1 MKLLSILLFTFA
13 LLTDTHISTSNPKP
27 MEDLQRSIADINRN
41 PDIEFVVV
49 TGDLTES
56 GDLTSIQ
63 AIKAALDQLRVPYYA
78 ASGNH
83 ETTWSESG
91 VMDFTRVFGDSRFAF
106 AHAGAYFIGFN
117 SGPVIRMAD
126 GHVAPQDIAWLKHN
140 LDSVKHST
148 PDTLHSTPYTL
159 HPTPIFVFTHYPL
172 RNGDVDNWYEVTDV
186 LREHNVQCVMGGHY
200 HRNLIFDCD
209 GITDVLNRSN
219 LRGNDTINGYS
230 IISVTD
236 SIRFYERTPQ
246 LGDEAI
252 RLEAKG
258 EDQTSPSFRKGAG
271 VGCWLTLP
279 YGTKT
284 YGPSDQTLR
293 PDFSVNKQYPKVSR
307 AWHKSLKGGLY
318 STPVTDG
325 ENLYIGDDVGMFY
338 CLDLHTGA
346 TKWTFDTGMRIVGS
360 PAVADGVV
368 VFGSANYNIYG
379 LDTKTGK
386 PRWTFTTQ
394 QAVMGAATIHEGVA
408 YIGGGDG
415 RMFAF
420 DLKTGALKWSFNE
433 LKNYVLTR
441 PLVYNDKLY
450 FGAWDTYLY
459 ALHLKDG
466 SLAWKWSNG
475 KSNPKLSPASVWP
488 VAADGKI
495 FITAPDRYFTCLDAE
510 TGAEVWRTKE
520 FKVRETVGLSEDGKT
535 VYSKCMWDTVVA
547 ISTEVIGDRLEAKG
561 EDQTSPSFRKGSGVG
576 SYEVL
581 WTSHAGFG
589 YEHNPAMPLEKD
601 GTLWVSTKNGLLL
614 GMDAKTG
621 KVLWRHKIGNSIL
634 NTPLPLSGKE
644 CIFTSSEG
652 TITRIVVNK

>member
-106 AHAGAYFIGFN
+106 SHAGAYFIGFN

-148 PDTLHSTPYTL
+148 PDTL

-236 SIRFYERTPQ
+236 SIRFYERTPSP
-246 LGDEAI
+246 LGGEAI
-252 RLEAKG
+252 GDRLEAKG
-258 EDQTSPSFRKGAG
+258 EDQTSPSFRKGSG
-271 VGCWLTLP
+271 VGCWLSLP
-279 YGTKT
+279 FGKKE

-293 PDFSVNKQYPKVSR
+293 PDFSVNKQYPKVTR

-325 ENLYIGDDVGMFY
+325 DNLYIGDDVGMFY

-386 PRWTFTTQ
+386 PRWTFTTN

-520 FKVRETVGLSEDGKT
+520 YKVRETVGLSEDGKT

-547 ISTEVIGDRLEAKG
+547 ISTQYPISHSSHSERPIGE
-561 EDQTSPSFRKGSGVG
+561 TPSNSPTP
-576 SYEVL
+576 L

-634 NTPLPLSGKE
+634 NTPLPLSAKE

-652 TITRIVVNK
+652 TITRIRVR

>member
-148 PDTLHSTPYTL
+148 PDTLH
-159 HPTPIFVFTHYPL
+159 PTPIFVFTHYPL

-236 SIRFYERTPQ
+236 SIRFYERTPSP
-246 LGDEAI
+246 LGGEAI
-252 RLEAKG
+252 GDRLEAKG
-258 EDQTSPSFRKGAG
+258 EDQTSPSFRKGSG

-318 STPVTDG
+318 STPVMDG

-386 PRWTFTTQ
+386 PLWTFTTN

-520 FKVRETVGLSEDGKT
+520 YKVRETVGLSEDGKT

-547 ISTEVIGDRLEAKG
+547 ISTQYPISHSSHSERPIGE
-561 EDQTSPSFRKGSGVG
+561 TPSNSPTP
-576 SYEVL
+576 L

-652 TITRIVVNK
+652 TITRIRVR

>member
-56 GDLTSIQ
+56 GDRASIQ
-63 AIKAALDQLRVPYYA
+63 AIKDALDQLRVPYYA

-148 PDTLHSTPYTL
+148 PDTL

-236 SIRFYERTPQ
+236 SIRFYERTPSP
-246 LGDEAI
+246 LGGEAI
-252 RLEAKG
+252 GDRLEAPLG
-258 EDQTSPSFRKGAG
+258 GTPSNSVASNSPTG
-271 VGCWLTLP
+271 VLYPITPWLTLP

-293 PDFSVNKQYPKVSR
+293 PDFSVNKQYPKVTR

-386 PRWTFTTQ
+386 PLWTFTTN

-459 ALHLKDG
+459 ALYLKDG

-547 ISTEVIGDRLEAKG
+547 ISTSSLSPHRLIAS
-561 EDQTSPSFRKGSGVG
+561 SPSDV
-576 SYEVL
+576 EVL

-634 NTPLPLSGKE
+634 NTPLPLSATD
-644 CIFTSSEG
+644 CIFTNSEG

>member
-106 AHAGAYFIGFN
+106 SHAGAYFIGFN

-140 LDSVKHST
+140 LDSISQLST
-148 PDTLHSTPYTL
+148 LNSQLST
-159 HPTPIFVFTHYPL
+159 TPIFVFTHYPL

-236 SIRFYERTPQ
+236 SIRFYERTPSP
-246 LGDEAI
+246 LGGTPSNSVASN
-252 RLEAKG
+252 
-258 EDQTSPSFRKGAG
+258 SPTG
-271 VGCWLTLP
+271 VQYPITLWLTLP

-293 PDFSVNKQYPKVSR
+293 PDFSVNKQYPKVTR

-386 PRWTFTTQ
+386 PRWTFTTK

-520 FKVRETVGLSEDGKT
+520 YKVRETVGLSEDGKT

-547 ISTEVIGDRLEAKG
+547 ISTQYPISHSSLSERPIGE
-561 EDQTSPSFRKGSGVG
+561 TPSNSPTP
-576 SYEVL
+576 L

-652 TITRIVVNK
+652 TITRIRVR

>member
-106 AHAGAYFIGFN
+106 SHAGAYFIGFN

-140 LDSVKHST
+140 LDTISQLSYTSSASDRSSESEIRTLNSQLST
-148 PDTLHSTPYTL
+148 
-159 HPTPIFVFTHYPL
+159 TPIFVFTHYPL

-236 SIRFYERTPQ
+236 SIRFYERTPSP
-246 LGDEAI
+246 LGGTPSNSLASN
-252 RLEAKG
+252 
-258 EDQTSPSFRKGAG
+258 SPTG
-271 VGCWLTLP
+271 VQYPITPWLTLP

-284 YGPSDQTLR
+284 YGPSDQALR
-293 PDFSVNKQYPKVSR
+293 PDFSVNKQYPKVTR

-386 PRWTFTTQ
+386 PLWTFTTN

-547 ISTEVIGDRLEAKG
+547 ISTQYPISHSSHSERPIGE
-561 EDQTSPSFRKGSGVG
+561 TPSNSPTT
-576 SYEVL
+576 L

-652 TITRIVVNK
+652 TITRIRVR

>member
-1 MKLLSILLFTFA
+1 MNILSILLFSFA

-27 MEDLQRSIADINRN
+27 MEDLQRSVADINQN
-41 PDIEFVVV
+41 PNIEFVVV

-56 GDLTSIQ
+56 GDRASIE
-63 AIKAALDQLRVPYYA
+63 AIKAELDKLHVPYYA

-140 LDSVKHST
+140 LDSVST
-148 PDTLHSTPYTL
+148 TGDA
-159 HPTPIFVFTHYPL
+159 PIFVFTHYPL

-200 HRNLIFDCD
+200 HRNLVFDCD

-219 LRGNDTINGYS
+219 LRDKDGSNGYS
-230 IISVTD
+230 IISITD
-236 SIRFYERTPQ
+236 SIRFYERR
-246 LGDEAI
+246 LGE
-252 RLEAKG
+252 EAKG
-258 EDQTSPSFRKGAG
+258 ERREAKEA
-271 VGCWLTLP
+271 WLSLP
-279 YGTKT
+279 FGKKE
-284 YGPSDQTLR
+284 YGPSDEALR
-293 PDFSVNKQYPKVSR
+293 PDFSVNEQYKNVR
-307 AWHKSLKGGLY
+307 RVWHQSLKGGIY

-325 ENLYIGDDVGMFY
+325 ESLYIGDDIGRFY
-338 CLDLHTGA
+338 SMNIKTGE
-346 TKWTFDTGMRIVGS
+346 TRWSFDTGMRIVGS

-379 LDTKTGK
+379 LDAKTGK
-386 PRWTFTTQ
+386 ELWHVTTQ
-394 QAVMGAATIHEGVA
+394 QAVMGAATIYEGVA

-415 RMFAF
+415 KMYAIDIHSGSIRWTF
-420 DLKTGALKWSFNE
+420 DE
-433 LKNYVLTR
+433 LRNYVLTR
-441 PLVYNDKLY
+441 PLVYKDKLY
-450 FGAWDTYLY
+450 FGAWDTYFY
-459 ALHLKDG
+459 ALNLKDG
-466 SLAWKWSNG
+466 QLAWKWNNG
-475 KSNPKLSPASVWP
+475 KGNPKLSPASVWP

-510 TGAEVWRTKE
+510 TGKEVWRTKE
-520 FKVRETVGLSEDGKT
+520 YKVRETVGMSEDGKT

-547 ISTEVIGDRLEAKG
+547 ISTAAPSKAMRRGGEEAKG
-561 EDQTSPSFRKGSGVG
+561 
-576 SYEVL
+576 YEVR
-581 WTSHAGFG
+581 WASHAGFG

-601 GTLWVSTKNGLLL
+601 GVLWVSTKNGLLL

-652 TITRIVVNK
+652 TVTRIRVR